1 MGFPRQE
8 YWSGLPFP
16 SPGDLPTQGSN
27 IAGGFFTSE
36 PLYTQ
41 LPVIIIYLWLLA
53 YPKLIVTTSAH
64 IKISNSEW
72 EFGQNAEKEEIE
84 GKYWSQRLLL
94 MEFFPTALIDYLLY
108 MHILIYLPSSSCLI
122 CFPKIISLFWFKNYL
137 LKPLLKT
144 PKPIE
149 YGFVLFPP
157 FNCVPCVATGLE
169 KVRFHSNP
177 KERQCQRMLKLP
189 HNYSHLTH

>member
-1 MGFPRQE
+1 MCVHQWVLSSVWLFATPWTVACQALLSVGFPRQE

-94 MEFFPTALIDYLLY
+94 MEFFSYCLDRLPSLYAHFNLSPIFLMLDLLSQNNFF
-108 MHILIYLPSSSCLI
+108 ILI
-122 CFPKIISLFWFKNYL
+122 
-137 LKPLLKT
+137 
-144 PKPIE
+144 
-149 YGFVLFPP
+149 
-157 FNCVPCVATGLE
+157 
-169 KVRFHSNP
+169 
-177 KERQCQRMLKLP
+177 
-189 HNYSHLTH
+189 